1 MYVLAQVVAVA
12 DREVV
17 VAVQGVT
24 LVEAQAQPP
33 LVELQQA

>member
-17 VAVQGVT
+17 VAVQEVT
-24 LVEAQAQPP
+24 QLVLQVQPP